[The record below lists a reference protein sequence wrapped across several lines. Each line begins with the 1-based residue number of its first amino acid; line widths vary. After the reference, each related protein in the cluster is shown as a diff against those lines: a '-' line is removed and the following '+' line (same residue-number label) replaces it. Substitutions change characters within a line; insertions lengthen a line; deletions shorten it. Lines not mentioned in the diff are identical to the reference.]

1 MANLTIRNIP
11 QDVLEKMR
19 RQAKAE
25 KRSLNNEILMVL
37 EKCADLDY
45 TGNTA
50 IKDDSFPQDAQVELW
65 EKIAGEWEDRR
76 SAEEIADDIRAH
88 RTVGRKVD
96 L

>member
-11 QDVLEKMR
+11 QDILEKMR
-19 RQAKAE
+19 RQAKTE

-37 EKCADLDY
+37 EKCADLYY
-45 TGNTA
+45 TGN
-50 IKDDSFPQDAQVELW
+50 KDDPFPHDAQVELW
-65 EKIAGEWEDRR
+65 EKIAGEWEDGR

-88 RTVGRKVD
+88 RTAGRKVD